1 MKGSVIGM
9 PKLQLLRDFFCELE
23 GPYTVLKLTAEA
35 AKERV
40 GRLELLSCG
49 DRFGYFSA
57 LVEYFVASAK
67 VVECRQYQNDVELVR
82 YAVRVYLTQHREW
95 SDRHQLVVKYNG
107 TGELLAYSFDPAER
121 YPMEIKADICEG
133 DPDNPRKM
141 HYPEQTVRW
150 EDVLDFA
157 WGEKDGG
164 GVFVFEDGGNGSYI
178 SCWEVGEEDQECF
191 SIEWCPY
198 LIGRL
203 RMVATTKSRGEMVD
217 FLRKYMRGGLAE
229 AQQCFTWRLSCDR
242 LGAIE
247 FVDEVT
253 ADLMRAKRKGQKEIL
268 ESFPLLEIV
277 RIDSCSMYYDN
288 KNEKEI
294 VRLIKKALKNGSLP
308 DSENPMSIRLLV
320 IFYLAVR
327 GDRDSCKKLASLFWK
342 RKNKQLCNYWRKCA
356 GLAELKPRTPR
367 PRKREPSNQL
377 QFDFDASAGSTQ

>member
-23 GPYTVLKLTAEA
+23 GPYTVVKLTAEA

-40 GRLELLSCG
+40 WRLESLSCG
-49 DRFGYFSA
+49 GRFGYLSA

-82 YAVRVYLTQHREW
+82 YAVRAYFAHRRDW
-95 SDRHQLVVKYNG
+95 SGQHQLVVKYNG
-107 TGELLAYSFDPAER
+107 AGELLAYSFDPAER
-121 YPMEIKADICEG
+121 YPMEIRADICEG

-141 HYPEQTVRW
+141 HYPKQTVRW

-164 GVFVFEDGGNGSYI
+164 GLFVAEDEGDGSYVI
-178 SCWEVGEEDQECF
+178 CWDLSEEDRDRC
-191 SIEWCPY
+191 SAEWCPY
-198 LIGRL
+198 GLSGLQMEAI
-203 RMVATTKSRGEMVD
+203 TESRGEMVD

-229 AQQCFTWRLSCDR
+229 AQQCFAWRPAYDR
-242 LGAIE
+242 LGTID

-253 ADLMRAKRKGQKEIL
+253 ADLMRAKRKGQKEVL
-268 ESFPLLEIV
+268 ESFPLLEIGRV
-277 RIDSCSMYYDN
+277 GCCSMYYHN

-294 VRLIKKALKNGSLP
+294 VRLIKKALKKGGLP
-308 DSENPMSIRLLV
+308 DSPNPLLV

-327 GDRDSCKKLASLFWK
+327 GDKDSCKKLASLCWR
-342 RKNKQLCNYWRKCA
+342 RKEKQLCNYWRKCA

-377 QFDFDASAGSTQ
+377 QFDFGASAGSDLVTQ